1 MVTLPLL
8 ALLASAAMPVVEEG
22 GASMFRYPDISN
34 DEIVF
39 AYANDL
45 WRVPV
50 EGGIALPLA
59 SPEGVEVIPRFSPD
73 GSQVAFMGNYEGNRD
88 LYVVP
93 TRGGMPHR
101 VTHHPGSERL
111 SDWGPDGT
119 LLFSGRNMGG
129 VPRAEMVFSVD
140 AEGGMPEALPMP
152 YGANATVDRSGTW
165 VAYTPNQRDGRTWK
179 RYRGGMASD
188 LWLLNLKTGESRQV
202 TDWEGTDTMPMW
214 HGDQLF
220 YLSDAGPEHRLNL
233 WKYDVATGDTTQV
246 TEFSEY
252 DVKWPSIGPDDGR
265 AARIVFQMGSDL
277 HVYDDATG
285 RHESDRS
292 ARRHRQSSSDPGRCF
307 RLHHRMVTLT
317 ECKARSGLC
326 AWRSLVASRQKGE
339 PEKSLP
345 HLWFRG
351 TIAQLEPRR
360 QVDRLLQRRAWRVR
374 TLRSPQ

>member
-1 MVTLPLL
+1 MVNLPLL
-8 ALLASAAMPVVEEG
+8 ALCVSAAMPAVEDG

-34 DEIVF
+34 EEIVF

-59 SPEGVEVIPRFSPD
+59 SPDGVEVIPRFSPD

-152 YGANATVDRSGTW
+152 YGANATIDRSGTW

-188 LWLLNLKTGESRQV
+188 LWLVNLETGESRQV

-214 HGDQLF
+214 HGDDLY
-220 YLSDAGPEHRLNL
+220 YLSDAGDEHRLNL
-233 WKYDVATGDTTQV
+233 WRYDVDSGDREQLTR
-246 TEFSEY
+246 FANY
-252 DVKWPSIGPDDGR
+252 DIKWPAIGPDD
-265 AARIVFQMGSDL
+265 D
-277 HVYDDATG
+277 
-285 RHESDRS
+285 
-292 ARRHRQSSSDPGRCF
+292 GRCKL
-307 RLHHRMVTLT
+307 R
-317 ECKARSGLC
+317 KA
-326 AWRSLVASRQKGE
+326 QNN
-339 PEKSLP
+339 
-345 HLWFRG
+345 
-351 TIAQLEPRR
+351 T
-360 QVDRLLQRRAWRVR
+360 
-374 TLRSPQ
+374 